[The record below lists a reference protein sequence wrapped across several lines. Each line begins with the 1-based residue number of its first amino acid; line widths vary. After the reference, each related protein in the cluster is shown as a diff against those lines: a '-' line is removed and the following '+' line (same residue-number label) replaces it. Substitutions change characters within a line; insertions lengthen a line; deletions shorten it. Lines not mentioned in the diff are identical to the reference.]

1 MLTVHCLEIVAE
13 AATPLALDTFC
24 GSSLRGAFF
33 RALWGRF
40 CTNRESPTCSLCPL
54 VTACP
59 VADLVAPLR
68 DEATHGQD
76 IPRPYVISVPYQEKN
91 RYEQGESFTFGFS
104 LIGTST
110 KLFPYVIRSFQ
121 EMEKTSLGH
130 PLPELQGRRGQL
142 SIREVRAYH
151 PFTGAQ
157 QVLWEKESNRPTK
170 PQLCVTLNDISEHAE
185 QLPRDHITIHFLTP
199 TRLIFDERLVKHPS
213 LRVLALRL
221 AQRLTALQDEYSNGG
236 REVEEEGTRSTSSSR
251 ELYQQI
257 EKQTHD
263 IRLINDETH
272 WVDIH
277 SYSSRQ
283 RKTTP
288 IGGFIG
294 KASYQG
300 DLTHLRELLVWGEV
314 LHVGKNVVKGN
325 GMYRIEA

>member
-1 MLTVHCLEIVAE
+1 MLTVHCLEIVTE
-13 AATPLALDTFC
+13 AATPLAFDTYC
-24 GSSLRGAFF
+24 GSALRGAFF

-40 CTNRESPTCSLCPL
+40 CTNREAPVCSLCPL

-91 RYEQGESFTFGFS
+91 RYEQGESFTFGFT

-121 EMEKTSLGH
+121 EMEKSSLGR
-130 PLPELQGRRGQL
+130 PLPELQGRRGQIK
-142 SIREVRAYH
+142 IREIRAYH
-151 PFTGAQ
+151 PFTGEQ
-157 QVLWEKESNRPTK
+157 KVLWEKESNCPIK
-170 PQLCVTLNDISEHAE
+170 PQLYVTSDDIIEHAE
-185 QLPRDHITIHFLTP
+185 DLPRDHITIHFLTP
-199 TRLIFDERLVKHPS
+199 TRLIFDDRLVKHPS
-213 LRVLALRL
+213 LRVLTLRL
-221 AQRLTALQDEYSNGG
+221 AQRFTLLQDEYSNGG
-236 REVEEEGTRSTSSSR
+236 RELEEEGPRSTSSSR
-251 ELYQQI
+251 EFYQQI

-263 IRLINDETH
+263 IRMINDETH
-272 WVDIH
+272 WVDIL
-277 SYSSRQ
+277 SYSARQ

-294 KASYQG
+294 RASYEG
-300 DLTHLRELLVWGEV
+300 DITHLRELLVWGEV
-314 LHVGKNVVKGN
+314 LHVGKNIVKGN

>member
-13 AATPLALDTFC
+13 AATPLALDTYC
-24 GSSLRGAFF
+24 GSALRGAFF

-68 DEATHGQD
+68 DEAIRGQD

-91 RYEQGESFTFGFS
+91 RYEQGELFTFGFS

-110 KLFPYVIRSFQ
+110 KLLPYVIRSFQ
-121 EMEKTSLGH
+121 EMEKTNLGH
-130 PLPELQGRRGQL
+130 RLPELQGRRGQL
-142 SIREVRAYH
+142 IIREVRAYH

-157 QVLWEKESNRPTK
+157 QVLWEKESNSPTK
-170 PQLCVTLNDISEHAE
+170 PQLCVTSDDISEYAE
-185 QLPRDHITIHFLTP
+185 KLPRDHITIHFLTP

-221 AQRLTALQDEYSNGG
+221 AQRLTSLQDEYSNGG
-236 REVEEEGTRSTSSSR
+236 RKVEEEGARSTSSSR

-257 EKQTHD
+257 EKQSHD
-263 IRLINDETH
+263 IRLITDETR
-272 WVDIH
+272 WVDVH
-277 SYSSRQ
+277 SYSARQ
-283 RKTTP
+283 RKATP

-294 KASYQG
+294 KASYEG
-300 DLTHLRELLVWGEV
+300 NLTHLRELLVWGEV

>member
-13 AATPLALDTFC
+13 AATPLALDTYC
-24 GSSLRGAFF
+24 GSALRGAFF

-68 DEATHGQD
+68 DEAIRGQD

-91 RYEQGESFTFGFS
+91 RYEQGELFTFGFS

-110 KLFPYVIRSFQ
+110 KLLPYVIRSFQ
-121 EMEKTSLGH
+121 EMEKTNLGH
-130 PLPELQGRRGQL
+130 RLPELQGRRGQL
-142 SIREVRAYH
+142 IIREVRAYH

-157 QVLWEKESNRPTK
+157 QVLWEKESNSPTK
-170 PQLCVTLNDISEHAE
+170 PQLCVTSDDISEYAE
-185 QLPRDHITIHFLTP
+185 KLPRDHITIHFLTP
-199 TRLIFDERLVKHPS
+199 TRLIL
-213 LRVLALRL
+213 
-221 AQRLTALQDEYSNGG
+221 
-236 REVEEEGTRSTSSSR
+236 EGARSTSSSR

-257 EKQTHD
+257 EKQSHD
-263 IRLINDETH
+263 IRLITDETR
-272 WVDIH
+272 WVDVH
-277 SYSSRQ
+277 SYSARQ
-283 RKTTP
+283 RKATP

-294 KASYQG
+294 KASYEG
-300 DLTHLRELLVWGEV
+300 NLTHLRELLVWGEV